1 MSVSPPP
8 HKAHLWL
15 VGAGPGD
22 PDLITVKGARA
33 LGQAAGALRQP
44 CAPRPF
50 ETGPSRRQVD
60 LCGQTRR
67 PNQHPARAHPRLDCP
82 RRPAW
87 MAHRSPQR
95 RRPHGVWASRRRTRV
110 CARDRPR
117 LDLRP
122 WHFMRHVTGRAGWHP
137 TDPARRGFVGVAGH
151 GHRSRR
157 SPDLRFAGCPWHSL
171 HPRGVHGQ
179 ASVAGH
185 RGPFGLPRQVLHPH
199 RRRHT
204 RQPPTATVL
213 CSER

>member
-1 MSVSPPP
+1 
-8 HKAHLWL
+8 
-15 VGAGPGD
+15 
-22 PDLITVKGARA
+22 
-33 LGQAAGALRQP
+33 
-44 CAPRPF
+44 
-50 ETGPSRRQVD
+50 
-60 LCGQTRR
+60 
-67 PNQHPARAHPRLDCP
+67 
-82 RRPAW
+82 

-122 WHFMRHVTGRAGWHP
+122 WHFMRHVAGRAGWHP

-179 ASVAGH
+179 APVAGH

-204 RQPPTATVL
+204 RQPSTATVL
-213 CSER
+213 CSERRSLDPRVRRCISSGPGLARHWRRRPPPTHPIHPSPPFHLSILHR